1 MQVLLHT
8 LNSSLY
14 PDIEPPPTTW
24 SGPDRRI
31 VLVQCLLYASLA
43 ISLFAAFVAML
54 GKQWLDRFLRNKGT
68 AATEKSWDRQR
79 KLQGM
84 SQWRFHIVMESLP
97 ILLQFALFLFGCS
110 ISLYLWTVNL
120 VVAGVALAFT
130 AFGVVFYCLITLAGT
145 FVHNCP
151 YHTPLS
157 PIARTIAISLLP
169 HVQRVIT
176 PVIGMFRRSLK
187 PLTNIFRT
195 TKLTLRFLR
204 LPQFKF
210 PGTLRA
216 AIEREIPRMDLVRTD
231 SGDPS
236 PLFDATLVKW
246 DQHRNDSSCV
256 LWIMEA
262 SSDPDVLLFT
272 FRFAAEI
279 AWYPQIA
286 RSLCP
291 HRVADFFFHCFLDG
305 NIIPGMEERACYIAS
320 TLASILNIRACIN
333 QDLETIKVVG
343 EQVLAL
349 NHRIHPDILVA
360 WWSLL
365 ITFYDRV
372 TDCPPL
378 REDAPASFCI
388 WLSQMVLQSVY
399 WKQARAGECDISCY
413 EGGFERLVMYRKAP
427 PNAVILNLLLACAVS
442 LGLRLNLQDLHMSDN
457 SLVWWFFRFLRPSHY
472 LWNHRNDSL
481 HVALTKLNE
490 RMLAAIPHLLLDQGP
505 IRVIMRLIRMWNNS
519 GFQDFAKYCISWVE
533 ATLDCERKPRD
544 RYLIGGAALCALDNH
559 PSFSEAVG
567 SISPTDDSCAEI
579 ALRYLSLYRYAR
591 GLDAVDPSPTYPAA
605 AIVALQIIRV
615 ECSDVRRPMPKKRIL
630 GPSLVHVLTWAAD
643 KNPKNP
649 VHFRP
654 LALEIFTLIGG
665 MWFDPW
671 VDDISP
677 EDKAQLVNALGNVL
691 DTPNL
696 TVKNRDPLTPW
707 PPSECIDNYQEMF
720 EGRTGSFVYRSSN
733 VYIIPLL
740 FGLCSSES
748 WQESLKKSTFD
759 FVSHKAFEPSNWAKW
774 LRHTWKMIAKDS
786 RLDIRLVVTKLKELE
801 RYDVL
806 ALLIRSIWL
815 SPDPNM
821 LPPHH
826 WEWVERETLGLFEV
840 QTSPGWRP
848 LGGYPPTVSRTYIEF
863 PWDDLYNSPSTA
875 ARYTF
880 GYDGADGPIRG
891 GRERGGW
898 KGSEL
903 LRPKH
908 WRVDQ
913 SCLLKRLC
921 QFLAREMKLEGLHM
935 FWEGKG
941 NKLQGRQVRPVPN
954 THTGD
959 PSYFVCDYP

>member
-8 LNSSLY
+8 LNASLY
-14 PDIEPPPTTW
+14 PDIDPPPTTW
-24 SGPDRRI
+24 SGPDRHI
-31 VLVQCLLYASLA
+31 VLFQCLLYASLA

-54 GKQWLDRFLRNKGT
+54 GKQWLDRFVRNKGT

-84 SQWRFHIVMESLP
+84 SRWRFHIVMESLP
-97 ILLQFALFLFGCS
+97 TLLQFALFLFGSS

-130 AFGVVFYCLITLAGT
+130 AFGVIFYSLITLAGT
-145 FVHNCP
+145 FFHNCP

-157 PIARTIAISLLP
+157 PIARTVALSLLP

-187 PLTNIFRT
+187 PLINLFRT
-195 TKLTLRFLR
+195 TTLTLRFLR

-216 AIEREIPRMDLVRTD
+216 AIEREIPRMDLIRTD
-231 SGDPS
+231 AGEPS
-236 PLFDATLVKW
+236 PLFDTKLVKW
-246 DQHRNDSSCV
+246 DQHKNDSGCV

-262 SSDPDVLLFT
+262 SSDADVLLFT

-291 HRVADFFFHCFLDG
+291 HRVADFFFDCFLDG

-320 TLASILNIRACIN
+320 TLASILNIRACMN
-333 QDLETIKVVG
+333 QDLEIVKAIG

-349 NHRIHPDILVA
+349 NNEIHPDIWVA

-365 ITFYDRV
+365 ITFEDRV
-372 TDCPPL
+372 TGCPPL
-378 REDAPASFCI
+378 RGDAPASFCI
-388 WLSQMVLQSVY
+388 WLSRMVLQSVY
-399 WKQARAGECDISCY
+399 WRQARDGECHISCY
-413 EGGFERLVMYRKAP
+413 EGGFEQLVMYRKVP
-427 PNAVILNLLLACAVS
+427 LNAVILNLLLACAVS

-457 SLVWWFFRFLRPSHY
+457 SLVWWLFRFLRPSHY

-490 RMLAAIPHLLLDQGP
+490 RMLAAIPHLPLDQGP

-533 ATLDCERKPRD
+533 ATLDCERGPRD

-567 SISPTDDSCAEI
+567 SIPPRDDGYAEV
-579 ALRYLSLYRYAR
+579 ALRYLCLYRHVR
-591 GLDAVDPSPTYPAA
+591 GLKMFDPSPTYPTA

-615 ECSDVRRPMPKKRIL
+615 ECSDVERPMPKTHIL
-630 GPSLVHVLTWAAD
+630 GTQLVHVLTWAAEPTPT
-643 KNPKNP
+643 NPIN
-649 VHFRP
+649 FRP

-665 MWFDPW
+665 LWFDPW
-671 VDDISP
+671 VDKISP
-677 EDKAQLVNALGNVL
+677 EDKAQFIKALGNVL

-696 TVKNRDPLTPW
+696 TAGNRDSPTPW
-707 PPSECIDNYQEMF
+707 PPGPGIGNYQQMF
-720 EGRTGSFVYRSSN
+720 EGRTGSFVCRSSE
-733 VYIIPLL
+733 VYLIPLL
-740 FGLCSSES
+740 FGLCSSKS
-748 WQESLKKSTFD
+748 WQASLKKSTFD
-759 FVSHKAFEPSNWAKW
+759 FVSHRTFKSDCWTIW
-774 LRHTWKMIAKDS
+774 LQHTWKMISRDS
-786 RLDIRLVVTKLKELE
+786 RLDIKLLVARLKELE
-801 RYDVL
+801 CYDTL
-806 ALLIRSIWL
+806 ALVVRSILL

-826 WEWVERETLGLFEV
+826 REWVEEETLDLLHV
-840 QTSPGWRP
+840 QKDLDWRP
-848 LGGYPPTVSRTYIEF
+848 FKDYLPIIAQTYDEPSSDDTGPP
-863 PWDDLYNSPSTA
+863 PGAA
-875 ARYTF
+875 ARYIF
-880 GYDGADGPIRG
+880 QYDGRDGPIRTG
-891 GRERGGW
+891 EHRYNY
-898 KGSEL
+898 
-903 LRPKH
+903 
-908 WRVDQ
+908 
-913 SCLLKRLC
+913 
-921 QFLAREMKLEGLHM
+921 F
-935 FWEGKG
+935 
-941 NKLQGRQVRPVPN
+941 QV
-954 THTGD
+954 
-959 PSYFVCDYP
+959 